1 MVKAKQTT
9 FEVTNAESLQPVLAV
24 IEGALGK
31 GEKVEVSVKVKVGH
45 GR

>member
-1 MVKAKQTT
+1 MAKAKQTT

-24 IEGALGK
+24 IEDALGK
-31 GEKVEVSVKVKVGH
+31 GEKVEVSVKVEGKH